1 MHSAMDDQ
9 VFEVADDAR
18 LRVALAYRLHHAP

>member
-1 MHSAMDDQ
+1 MDDQ

-18 LRVALAYRLHHAP
+18 LRVALAYLLHHAP